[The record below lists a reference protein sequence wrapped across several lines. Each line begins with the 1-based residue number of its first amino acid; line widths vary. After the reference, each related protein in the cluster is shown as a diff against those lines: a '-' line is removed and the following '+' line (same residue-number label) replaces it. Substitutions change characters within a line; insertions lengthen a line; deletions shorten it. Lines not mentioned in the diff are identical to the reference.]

1 MNLTKEQEKEMVR
14 VCGKDFKEI
23 DIPTILRNNAKGESM
38 QEWVDLHGASQDEE
52 GDWSV

>member
-23 DIPTILRNNAKGESM
+23 DNAKGESM